1 MKAIDIIYKAS
12 LALLIGI
19 GLQFFMYGVF
29 TFTILD
35 FSTYSV
41 FNWILQVIYFAY
53 CITLSLKYN

>member
-29 TFTILD
+29 TFRTID
-35 FSTYSV
+35 FSSYSV
-41 FNWILQVIYFAY
+41 FNWIWQIIYFVY
-53 CITLSLKYN
+53 CVTLSLKLK